1 MATKNTID
9 DNGLLYVYQKIK
21 GEMPSKMSELTNDSN
36 YVQDANYVHTEENF
50 STELKGKL
58 NGVETGAE
66 VNVQANWTQSD
77 NTKDDYIKNK
87 PTLGTAAAKDSTNA
101 VTANST
107 DLVESG
113 AVKNAID
120 AAVASAYK
128 PGGSKTCAELL
139 PALLI
144 EANKGFVYNMSD
156 SGTTTEYFVEGAGQ
170 PILAGQDVA
179 IVDSGSGVYKFN
191 IMAGIID
198 LSGYM
203 KTTDIHW
210 MTNAEI
216 EELLNPSNP

>member
-58 NGVETGAE
+58 NGVEAGAE
-66 VNVQANWTQSD
+66 ANVQANWTQSD
-77 NTKDDYIKNK
+77 SSKDDYIKNK
-87 PTLGTAAAKDSTNA
+87 PTLGTAAVKDSTNA

-113 AVKNAID
+113 AVKSAID

-139 PALLI
+139 PALLV
-144 EANKGFVYNMSD
+144 ESNKGFVYNMSD
-156 SGTTTEYFVEGAGQ
+156 SGTTTEYFVEGAGK

>member
-21 GEMPSKMSELTNDSN
+21 NEMPSKMSELNNDSN
-36 YVQDANYVHTEENF
+36 YVQDSSYVHTEENF

-58 NGVETGAE
+58 NGVEAGAE
-66 VNVQANWTQSD
+66 ANVQSD
-77 NTKDDYIKNK
+77 FNQNDSSKDDYIKNK

-113 AVKNAID
+113 AVKSAID

-144 EANKGFVYNMSD
+144 ESNKGFVYNMSD
-156 SGTTTEYFVEGAGQ
+156 SGTTTEYFVEGAGE

-179 IVDSGSGVYKFN
+179 IVDTGSGVYKFN